1 MTFKAAHSIPV
12 DKSVPKNDCC
22 DQTCL
27 VGNTFHLLQ
36 DVTSYIYENLPLTQ
50 ASIWASARHLW
61 WSRFTRGGTEVVAPF
76 SFWPL
81 GRLLLRKSGDISK
94 ISSFL
99 PSGFKY
105 DKNRFSGCPT
115 LSFWNHSIKK
125 WSCSPFIISDD
136 NIICFIAFL
145 DVFSTKIWLAKK
157 FRTTGP
163 PPYLGQSPKF
173 YHFLWLP

>member
-1 MTFKAAHSIPV
+1 MQYLELLYFIYWKWKKKIFNHSLMTAMAATQWLLRLLSAHSVPV
-12 DKSVPKNDCC
+12 DKSVPKNHCC

-50 ASIWASARHLW
+50 ASIWASGRHLW

-105 DKNRFSGCPT
+105 DRNRFSGCPAHIVCLNSPLVQYSLLVIT
-115 LSFWNHSIKK
+115 LYKSS
-125 WSCSPFIISDD
+125 
-136 NIICFIAFL
+136 
-145 DVFSTKIWLAKK
+145 
-157 FRTTGP
+157 
-163 PPYLGQSPKF
+163 
-173 YHFLWLP
+173 